1 MSCGY
6 AHKILTVDL
15 TRGECSIQRTDPQED
30 SFRKYLGGTG
40 LAAKY
45 LYEELRPEADPLGP
59 DNVLI
64 FMTGPFC
71 GTPVPCSGRHTVV
84 AKSPLTG
91 FWGESDCG
99 GDWGVMLKKA
109 GFDGIVIRGQAKEPV
124 YLWITHGKGEVRQAK
139 HLWGMDTYDIYD
151 AVREETDAGAEIA
164 SIGPAGER
172 LVRFSAIMTAGRDGR
187 ASGRTGMGAVM
198 GSKRLK
204 AIAVHGAG
212 KNEIYDK
219 KSLSASLR
227 DVVPNVVK
235 GTAGLSNFG
244 TSAGIV
250 NIERLGDLPLK
261 NWQQGNWPGAENI
274 SGMKLAETYL
284 TGKYRCASCPVR
296 CGRVVAVSEG
306 KYSPVNGAGP
316 EYETVAVLGALLLID
331 DLAAVCMANELCNR
345 YGLDTLSTG
354 GVIAFALEA
363 YERGFLDKDHTGG
376 LELKWGNPDVML
388 QLIRLIAGRQGIG
401 GLLAEGVKIASEKL
415 DPKCKDFA
423 IHVKGLEPSMHDPR
437 AHNGLAVL
445 YAVSS
450 VGASHNQ
457 GMTHNFE
464 KVLTCPEMGL
474 TKPMDRFAVEGKGIF
489 TAKTEDFMSI
499 CDSLKICKF
508 VLFGGVSLTNMCQ
521 WLNAVTGWDVSLEEL
536 IKTGERIT
544 NLKRLHNIRFGL
556 KEQDD
561 GLPRRLTGE
570 KRRTGGA
577 ADNLPDVNT
586 MLKEYYE
593 YRGWSQAGVPLP
605 EKIKELGLESFGKNV

>member
-1 MSCGY
+1 MSRGY
-6 AHKILTVDL
+6 THKILIVDL
-15 TRGECSIQRTDPQED
+15 TRGECSIQSTDPQEG

-45 LYEELRPEADPLGP
+45 LYEELRPDADPLGP
-59 DNVLI
+59 ENVLI

-71 GTPVPCSGRHTVV
+71 GTPIPCSGRHTVA

-99 GDWGVMLKKA
+99 GHWGVMLKKA
-109 GFDGIVIRGQAKEPV
+109 GFDGIVIRGQSKQPV
-124 YLWITHGKGEVRQAK
+124 YLWIKDGKVEIREAK
-139 HLWGMDTYDIYD
+139 QFWGIDTYDIYD
-151 AVREETDAGAEIA
+151 AVRKETEKDAEIA
-164 SIGPAGER
+164 SIGPAGEK
-172 LVRFSAIMTAGRDGR
+172 LVRFSVIMTDGRDGR

-204 AIAVHGAG
+204 AIAVHGTG

-219 KSLSASLR
+219 KTLVASIR
-227 DVVPNVVK
+227 DVTPNLIK

-244 TSAGIV
+244 TSGGIV
-250 NIERLGDLPLK
+250 NIEKLGDLPIK
-261 NWQQGNWPGAENI
+261 NWQEGSWSGAANI

-284 TGKYRCASCPVR
+284 TGKYGCASCPVG
-296 CGRVVAVSEG
+296 CGRVVAINEG

-316 EYETVAVLGALLLID
+316 EYETVAVFGALLLID
-331 DLAAVCMANELCNR
+331 DLAAICMANELCNR
-345 YGLDTLSTG
+345 YGIDTLSTG
-354 GVIAFALEA
+354 GVIAFAFEA
-363 YERGFLDKDHTGG
+363 YERGFLSTDQTGG
-376 LELKWGNPDVML
+376 LKLEWGNPDVML
-388 QLIRLIAGRQGIG
+388 QLIRLIADREGIG

-415 DPKCKDFA
+415 DPKCKEFA

-445 YAVSS
+445 YAVSN
-450 VGASHNQ
+450 VGATHNQ

-474 TKPMDRFAVEGKGIF
+474 TKPTDRFSVEGKGIF
-489 TAKTEDFMSI
+489 AAKTEDFMSI

-508 VLFGGVSLTNMCQ
+508 VLFGGVSLTDLCQ
-521 WLNAVTGWDVSLEEL
+521 WLNAVTGWDVSVEEL

-556 KEQDD
+556 KKQDD
-561 GLPRRLTGE
+561 GLPRRLRAE
-570 KRRTGGA
+570 RRGTGGS
-577 ADNLPDVNT
+577 ADNLPDINS
-586 MLKEYYE
+586 MLKEYYAH
-593 YRGWSQAGVPLP
+593 RGWSDSGLPLP
-605 EKIKELGLESFGKNV
+605 ETIKKLNLETI